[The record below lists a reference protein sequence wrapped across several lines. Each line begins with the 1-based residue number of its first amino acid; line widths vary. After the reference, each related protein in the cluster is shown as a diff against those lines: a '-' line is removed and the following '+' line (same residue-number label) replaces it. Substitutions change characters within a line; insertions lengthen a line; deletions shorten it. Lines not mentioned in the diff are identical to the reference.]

1 MLDAATRGMDPAPG
15 EGNHTHEGL
24 YHSSFVKV
32 LTNLTDLGPED
43 GGTGKHN
50 PLALA

>member
-15 EGNHTHEGL
+15 EGNHAHDGL

-43 GGTGKHN
+43 GGTGKRN
-50 PLALA
+50 PLA